1 MLDIFFDNRVGLKL
15 IKIHF
20 PGQKS
25 VILINLEEIFFTLG
39 LEKNLY
45 FILKI
50 LLKHNTSGFESF

>member
-39 LEKNLY
+39 LEKKSMFHSKNSPE
-45 FILKI
+45 
-50 LLKHNTSGFESF
+50 T